1 MRNVFLIG
9 FFDLKVLLK
18 DKTTFVWL
26 LLMPLVFVGF
36 IGLANRGGDGTPR
49 NPNPKVLVDNLDT
62 GFMGTLMMEALNA
75 RGMWLADEEDRDEVE
90 RGITI
95 PEDFTAKV
103 LAAEQVKIGFFKT
116 EGSGGAPA
124 AMIEVRLV
132 RALVALNAALI
143 EFVME
148 NPEGT
153 QPTESGLRA
162 LLEAEDPVKLDTR
175 FAGKNPTPVGFYQSL
190 PGILIMFLMI
200 NLLSF
205 GAISLS
211 TERKEGIVKRL
222 AVYPIRRLEL
232 VLGKI
237 LGRFLVGAVQI
248 VVILAAG
255 QFFFGVDIRHNI
267 LLILL
272 LMGVYGWMCSAL
284 GVLIGAVSAHP
295 DRNLGISII
304 VGMMMA
310 ALGGCW
316 WPLEI
321 VGDTMQAI
329 GMALPTGWAMS
340 AMHQL
345 ISFGGGFAQIDW
357 QLGALAGLGL
367 VVTLLA
373 GRFLRYE

>member
-18 DKTTFVWL
+18 DKTAFVWL

-36 IGLANRGGDGTPR
+36 IGLANRGGDGEPR

-62 GFMGTLMMEALNA
+62 GFMGTLMLEALGA
-75 RGMWLADEEDRDEVE
+75 RGMWLAGEEDRDEVE

-95 PEDFTAKV
+95 PENFTEKV
-103 LAAEQVKIGFFKT
+103 LATEQVKIGFFKT

-143 EFVME
+143 EFVMD
-148 NPEGT
+148 NPGAE
-153 QPTESGLRA
+153 PTESELRA
-162 LLEAEDPVKLDTR
+162 LLEAEDPVKIDTR
-175 FAGKNPTPVGFYQSL
+175 FAGKNPIPVGFYQSL
-190 PGILIMFLMI
+190 PGILVMFLLI

-211 TERKEGIVKRL
+211 IERKEGIVKRL
-222 AVYPIRRLEL
+222 AVYPLRRLEL

-237 LGRFLVGAVQI
+237 LGRFLVGALQI
-248 VVILAAG
+248 VVLLAAG
-255 QFFFGVDIRHNI
+255 QFLFGVDMGHN
-267 LLILL
+267 LPLILL
-272 LMGVYGWMCSAL
+272 TLFIYGWMGSAL
-284 GVLIGAVSAHP
+284 GVLIGAVSANP
-295 DRNLGISII
+295 DRNLGIAII

-321 VGDTMQAI
+321 VGDTMHAI
-329 GMALPTGWAMS
+329 GMSLPTGWAMS

-373 GRFLRYE
+373 GRFLKYE

>member
-18 DKTTFVWL
+18 DRTAFVWL

-36 IGLANRGGDGTPR
+36 IGLANKGGDGKPR
-49 NPNPKVLVDNLDT
+49 NPNPKVLVDNLDN
-62 GFMGTLMMEALNA
+62 GFMGTLMLEALGA
-75 RGMWLADEEDRDEVE
+75 RGMWLAGEEDRDEVE

-95 PEDFTAKV
+95 PEDFTDRV
-103 LAAEQVKIGFFKT
+103 LATEQVEIGFFKT

-148 NPEGT
+148 NPSGSE
-153 QPTESGLRA
+153 PTESALRA
-162 LLEAEDPVKLDTR
+162 LLEAEDPVKIDTR
-175 FAGKNPTPVGFYQSL
+175 FAGKDPVPVGFYQSL
-190 PGILIMFLMI
+190 PGILVMFLLI

-211 TERKEGIVKRL
+211 IERKEGVIKRL
-222 AVYPIRRLEL
+222 AAYPIRRQEL

-237 LGRFLVGAVQI
+237 LGRFLVGVVQI
-248 VVILAAG
+248 VVILGAG
-255 QFFFGVDIRHNI
+255 QFLFGVNIGHN
-267 LLILL
+267 LPLILL
-272 LMGVYGWMCSAL
+272 TMFIYGWMGSAL
-284 GVLIGAVSAHP
+284 GVLIGAVSLNP
-295 DRNLGISII
+295 DRNLGIAII

-316 WPLEI
+316 WPLEV
-321 VGDTMQAI
+321 VGDPMQTI
-329 GMALPTGWAMS
+329 GMSLPTGWAMS

-345 ISFGGGFAQIDW
+345 ISFGGGFSQIDW
-357 QLGALAGLGL
+357 QLGALTGLGL
-367 VVTLLA
+367 VLTLLA
-373 GRFLRYE
+373 GRFLKYD